1 MPIKFTGRHYEIPD
15 TLKSYAEK
23 RLKKLERMLDE
34 VLEVEV
40 ICSMEKYRHKAEV
53 LVKSRNLSL
62 RASETTNDMFS
73 SLNSAFDILENQ
85 ARKEK
90 ERLVKRKRQEKEVS
104 IPTTEV
110 TESEEEPILIYS
122 DEYADKPLTVEEA
135 MEEMEKLNKEILVYR
150 NARNNKVNVLYK
162 KGNRFYLIEPEW

>member
-1 MPIKFTGRHYEIPD
+1 MPIKFTGRHYEIPES
-15 TLKSYAEK
+15 LKSYAEK

-62 RASETTNDMFS
+62 RASETTNDMFT
-73 SLNSAFDILENQ
+73 SLNSVFDILENQ

-90 ERLVKRKRQEKEVS
+90 ERLVKRKRQEKEVVTMPS
-104 IPTTEV
+104 TEV
-110 TESEEEPILIYS
+110 SEPEEPVLIYS

-135 MEEMEKLNKEILVYR
+135 MEELEKFDKEILVYR
-150 NARNNKVNVLYK
+150 NAKNNKVNVLYK